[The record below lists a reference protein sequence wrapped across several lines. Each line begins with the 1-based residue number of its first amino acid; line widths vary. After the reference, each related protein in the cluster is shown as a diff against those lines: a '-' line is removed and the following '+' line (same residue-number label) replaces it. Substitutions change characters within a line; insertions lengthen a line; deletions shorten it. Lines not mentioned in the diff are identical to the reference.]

1 MCMWDVQ
8 IGCDNF
14 RAALPISLQTWKCSS
29 VVYMLK
35 CLTHAVLVF
44 KSQTAIVLHM
54 WCLKWHREKGKV
66 MSNDL

>member
-1 MCMWDVQ
+1 MYRLDVN
-8 IGCDNF
+8 NF
-14 RAALPISLQTWKCSS
+14 RAALSISLQTWKCSS

-35 CLTHAVLVF
+35 SLTHAVLVF

-54 WCLKWHREKGKV
+54 WCLKWHSEKGKV